1 MELAELLKSEGLSSE
16 LADLAVA
23 SGWKSSTFKHAV
35 SKLEELDSVLGEIF
49 PEKVL
54 TALQKATIRS
64 VWSTLQE
71 SGASG
76 SAESPTPAAT
86 EPREGSWVESFAPKI
101 SSSSISEMKR
111 KYLVNYP
118 SEILNYS
125 TQPSTRLLSLAS
137 HQQNKKDWRWIPWKF
152 RMTEERASEILMSRP
167 NKQPRL
173 EAIGLSG
180 MLLDEP
186 PALEIQDHS
195 MGVNAIQKLMNVH
208 DVSLAMVGTAHLAR
222 LKGYTTKFISLLTQK
237 FDASSGLRPPSVLEA
252 QQADCRLWQGMIT
265 LVTDKG
271 WTMDDA
277 LYEFTEV
284 RGEMPSLLQARARPP
299 PIPKGWDGKGK
310 TNKGLGKMLVESY
323 AKGTAIPLHSTLLS
337 VRHQKLQTLSDL
349 AKVRITERRIW
360 MRVSSQSSNKRRL
373 STESVRILGL
383 YESWLL
389 HMSPMISMRPASV
402 FPMEA
407 QADASAQGQ
416 RACIGGFVSHPS
428 LGQRW
433 FREEFTYEEFRE
445 LQIPVQ
451 QDMQLDIACYEALAQ
466 GVELVA
472 KKGHRAKPSLSR
484 QLRPNVKGQAAGMSD
499 QAYRDAHVPG

>member
-1 MELAELLKSEGLSSE
+1 MELAELLKSEGLSDE

-35 SKLEELDSVLGEIF
+35 SKLADLDSVLGEIF
-49 PEKVL
+49 PEKAL
-54 TALQKATIRS
+54 TVLQKATIRS
-64 VWSTLQE
+64 VWSNLQE
-71 SGASG
+71 SEPSG
-76 SAESPTPAAT
+76 STASASPPVP

-101 SSSSISEMKR
+101 SASSISEMKR

-118 SEILNYS
+118 SEIINYS

-137 HQQNKKDWRWIPWKF
+137 HQQNKKDWRWIPWKY
-152 RMTEERASEILMSRP
+152 RMTEERASEIMMSRP

-208 DVSLAMVGTAHLAR
+208 DVALAMVGTAHLAR

-271 WTMDDA
+271 WTMDDV

-284 RGEMPSLLQARARPP
+284 RGEMASLLQARARPP
-299 PIPKGWDGKGK
+299 PVPKGWEGKGK
-310 TNKGLGKMLVESY
+310 AVKGLGKMLVESY
-323 AKGTAIPLHSTLLS
+323 AKGYA
-337 VRHQKLQTLSDL
+337 
-349 AKVRITERRIW
+349 
-360 MRVSSQSSNKRRL
+360 SQ
-373 STESVRILGL
+373 
-383 YESWLL
+383 
-389 HMSPMISMRPASV
+389 ASV
-402 FPMEA
+402 KGKGKDKGKNKEA
-407 QADASAQGQ
+407 K
-416 RACIGGFVSHPS
+416 GGSNINFVKSIMVGS
-428 LGQRW
+428 
-433 FREEFTYEEFRE
+433 ES
-445 LQIPVQ
+445 
-451 QDMQLDIACYEALAQ
+451 
-466 GVELVA
+466 
-472 KKGHRAKPSLSR
+472 KPLCVNWQLSR
-484 QLRPNVKGQAAGMSD
+484 CNRGNACPFVHACAFPKSNGQACGSK
-499 QAYRDAHVPG
+499 AHTALQHESTPH

>member
-1 MELAELLKSEGLSSE
+1 MELAELLKSEGLSPE

-222 LKGYTTKFISLLTQK
+222 LKGHTTKFISLLTQK

-323 AKGTAIPLHSTLLS
+323 AKGYASQAAMKGKGKDKSKSKEAKGGSNINFVKSIMAGSESKPLC
-337 VRHQKLQTLSDL
+337 VNWQ
-349 AKVRITERRIW
+349 
-360 MRVSSQSSNKRRL
+360 
-373 STESVRILGL
+373 
-383 YESWLL
+383 
-389 HMSPMISMRPASV
+389 
-402 FPMEA
+402 
-407 QADASAQGQ
+407 
-416 RACIGGFVSHPS
+416 
-428 LGQRW
+428 
-433 FREEFTYEEFRE
+433 
-445 LQIPVQ
+445 
-451 QDMQLDIACYEALAQ
+451 
-466 GVELVA
+466 
-472 KKGHRAKPSLSR
+472 LSR
-484 QLRPNVKGQAAGMSD
+484 CNRGNACPFIHACAFPKPNGQACGSKTHTALQHESTP
-499 QAYRDAHVPG
+499 H